1 MSVPKPRYITTTLP
15 YVNSDP
21 HIGFAFEVVAA
32 DAMARYWRQI
42 GLEVFFNTGTD
53 EHGQKIAQKA
63 DEKGESRQAYVDHYA
78 GEFSRLTEGL
88 NLSNDAF
95 IRTTD
100 EKHTAAA
107 QEIWRRCAAN
117 GDIYKKKY
125 SGLYCVGCELFYKE
139 SELEEGKVC
148 AIHKTVTQEIEEEN
162 YFFKLSNYQEYL
174 TEYLNQPNVIDP
186 EWRRQEAIN
195 FVAGG
200 LEDFSISREKSRLDW
215 GIPVPDDE
223 EQVMYVW
230 FDALT
235 NYISTLGWPD
245 ESGDFG
251 KFWRD
256 GDVIQL
262 AGKDQV
268 RFQSIMW
275 QAMLKSASMKATDK
289 VVYHGFINSG
299 GQKMSKSLGNVISP
313 YELIAKYGTDAT
325 RYLLLRHVH
334 PFDDSDVTWD
344 KLDEWYTANLVNGLG
359 NLVARVMKMAET
371 HLDAPIARPEA
382 VGFPTE
388 YTDAITVYNLQSA
401 CDYIWSRISALDERI
416 AVEEPFKLVKVDKEK
431 AQGVIRELVA
441 EVYVI
446 AQLLEPVLPESSKII
461 TEAVLTN
468 IKPENLFNRLEV

>member
-1 MSVPKPRYITTTLP
+1 MTIPRYITTTLP

-21 HIGFAFEVVAA
+21 HIGFAYEVVTA
-32 DAMARYWRQI
+32 DALARYWRLLGQD
-42 GLEVFFNTGTD
+42 VFFNTGTD

-63 DEKGESRQAYVDHYA
+63 DEKGESRQVYVDHFA
-78 GEFSRLTEGL
+78 GEFARLTEGL

-100 EKHTAAA
+100 VKHKAAA
-107 QEIWRRCAAN
+107 QEIWRRCAAQ

-148 AIHKTVTQEIEEEN
+148 PIHKTVAEVIEEEN
-162 YFFKLSNYQEYL
+162 YFFKLSNYQDYL
-174 TEYLNQPNVIDP
+174 TEYLNQATVIEP

-223 EQVMYVW
+223 DQVMYVW

-256 GDVIQL
+256 GDVTQL

-275 QAMLKSASMKATDK
+275 QAMLKSASIKATDK

-334 PFDDSDVTWD
+334 PFDDVDITWD
-344 KLDEWYTANLVNGLG
+344 RLDDWYTANLVNGLG

-371 HLDAPIARPEA
+371 HLEGPVTKPEV
-382 VGFPTE
+382 VGFPAD
-388 YTDAITVYNLQSA
+388 YTDAIASYNLQAA
-401 CDYIWSRISALDERI
+401 CDYIWARVGALDERI
-416 AVEEPFKLVKVDKEK
+416 AAEEPFKLVKVDREK
-431 AQGVIRELVA
+431 AKAIIRELVA
-441 EVYVI
+441 EVYAI
-446 AQLLEPVLPESSKII
+446 ARLLHPILPEANKII
-461 TEAVLTN
+461 KEAVLAN
-468 IKPENLFNRLEV
+468 KKPDNLFARLEA